1 MPERKEITVTTGSSE
16 NQEKMAVIWSSQDP
30 EVAKN
35 MVFMYT
41 KNSKLKGWWKQVRLV
56 VWGPSARLL
65 TANETLQKEIEE
77 LKTVGVEV
85 QACKACADRYGVSDK
100 LTAMGIDVLYMGIP
114 LTEYLKG
121 GWAVL
126 TF

>member
-1 MPERKEITVTTGSSE
+1 MAAERQEIYGNLV
-16 NQEKMAVIWSSQDP
+16 VVWSSQDQ
-30 EVAKN
+30 EVAEN

-41 KNSKLKGWWKQVRLV
+41 KNSKIKGWWKQVRLV

-65 TANETLQKEIEE
+65 ATNETLQKEIQE
-77 LKTVGVEV
+77 LKTVGVGL

-100 LTAMGIDVLYMGIP
+100 LSAMGIDVLYMGSP
-114 LTEYLKG
+114 LTECLKE
-121 GWAVL
+121 GWTVL